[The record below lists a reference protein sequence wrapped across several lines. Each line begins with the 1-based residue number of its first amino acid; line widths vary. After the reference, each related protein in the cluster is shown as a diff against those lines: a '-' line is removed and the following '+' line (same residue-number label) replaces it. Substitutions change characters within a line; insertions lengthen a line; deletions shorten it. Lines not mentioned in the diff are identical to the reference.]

1 MLLDA
6 ACALVLGALGST
18 VVVRMARGMRAT
30 RITPVGEAARARS
43 ISVIVPVLDEAA
55 RIGRC
60 LHGLR
65 AAGTE
70 VGEILVVDGGS
81 LDGTLDC
88 VRDAAAS
95 DSRVRIV
102 DASPVPAG
110 WNGKAWGLDVG
121 LRVSDPDA
129 QWIAIIDADV
139 LATGGLFSAMTAHAR
154 ARGVDVLSVA
164 TRQLLGS
171 PLMAVVH
178 PAMLATL
185 VYRFGLPGREATR
198 VADVQASGQCFL
210 AARAL
215 LCAHGAFANVR
226 ASRCEDV
233 TLARS
238 LVAAGTAVGFY
249 EAGDLVSVQMYA
261 DARET
266 WRNWP
271 RSLTLR
277 DRFAPFGGW
286 AGLIEVALVQAA
298 PLPLV
303 LGLALAHATA
313 SLTFAVA
320 ATLVCVRAGVLC
332 GTARAYVRRPWT
344 YWLSPLADVPV
355 AIALFASAL
364 RRRHTW
370 RGRDLILAETQQ

>member
-6 ACALVLGALGST
+6 ACALVLGALGAA
-18 VVVRMARGMRAT
+18 VVLRMARGIRAT
-30 RITPVGEAARARS
+30 HIVPAAAAPPAGA
-43 ISVIVPVLDEAA
+43 ISVILPVLDEAA
-55 RIGRC
+55 RIGGC
-60 LHGLR
+60 LHGLL
-65 AAGTE
+65 AAGPE

-81 LDGTLDC
+81 RDGTLAG
-88 VRDAAAS
+88 VRRAAAG
-95 DSRVRIV
+95 DSRVRII
-102 DASPVPAG
+102 DASPVPPD

-121 LRVSDPDA
+121 LRASDTHA
-129 QWIAIIDADV
+129 QWIATIDADV
-139 LATGGLFSAMTAHAR
+139 LPTGGLFSAMAAHAR
-154 ARGVDVLSVA
+154 VRNVAALSVA
-164 TRQLLGS
+164 TRQLLGT
-171 PLMAVVH
+171 PLMAIVH

-185 VYRFGLPGREATR
+185 VYRFGLPGSEAMR
-198 VADVQASGQCFL
+198 VSDVQASGQCFL
-210 AARAL
+210 AERAL
-215 LCAHGAFANVR
+215 LIAHGAFGNVR

-238 LVAAGTAVGFY
+238 LVAAGTPVGFY
-249 EAGDLVSVQMYA
+249 EAGDLVSVRMYA
-261 DARET
+261 NARET

-286 AGLIEVALVQAA
+286 AGLTEVMLVQAA
-298 PLPLV
+298 PLPLA

-320 ATLVCVRAGVLC
+320 AILVCVRAGVLF
-332 GTARAYVRRPWT
+332 GAARAYVQRPWT

-355 AIALFASAL
+355 ALALFASAL

-370 RGRDLILAETQQ
+370 RGRDLVLAETQR